1 MIKSV
6 LWVAVGAAGALQV
19 DRWLEKRRASFTPK
33 AVTGKVLDKLN
44 QRLEESRGSGSA

>member
-19 DRWLEKRRASFTPK
+19 DRWLQQRRASFTPK
-33 AVTGKVLDKLN
+33 AVTGKMLDKLN
-44 QRLEESRGSGSA
+44 DRLEESKRSGSP